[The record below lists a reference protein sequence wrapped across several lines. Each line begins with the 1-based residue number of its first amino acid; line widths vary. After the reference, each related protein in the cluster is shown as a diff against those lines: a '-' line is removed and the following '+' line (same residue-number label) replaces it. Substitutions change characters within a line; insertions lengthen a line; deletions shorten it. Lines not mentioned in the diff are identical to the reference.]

1 MYRARSSGYG
11 EGMSEPGDDAAPQ
24 SATPAHTP
32 DPAEDGP
39 EPTGN
44 PVDPAMAT
52 STPDPEQTGRDRR

>member
-1 MYRARSSGYG
+1 MTSPREQDAG
-11 EGMSEPGDDAAPQ
+11 AAPQ
-24 SATPAHTP
+24 SDSPGHDP

-52 STPDPEQTGRDRR
+52 NTPDTEQTGRDRR

>member
-1 MYRARSSGYG
+1 MSTSS
-11 EGMSEPGDDAAPQ
+11 PDDAGAAPQ
-24 SATPAHTP
+24 SDTPSHTP

-52 STPDPEQTGRDRR
+52 STPDPEQSGRDER